1 MARDSELLKDIVGNY
16 DNDVNEWADIHREGQ
31 LDARVVSGDVWNAL
45 DPMGAKQ
52 RRDAKRPMCAPD
64 EIGQYEN
71 QVVNDFRA
79 NPRGIK
85 FSPTGGGA
93 TKQSADLYQNKT
105 REIEYR
111 SHATQAYSRAAQN
124 MVERGYGYVRVNK
137 RYVREALY
145 GDQSQQAAS
154 PALFNQE
161 LWIDGVNDPDMILP
175 DPYAQ
180 HTSLSDMR
188 RCFALEWYPVGD
200 FTAQFPDAKIQNF
213 TPSNTSTARSF
224 FTSDRKQVL
233 VAEAWTKEEKSRRT
247 LLLVKAKPSPMNPA
261 GEPVAVWKDQVK
273 AEIPSDQIVRSRVV
287 PIMEVK
293 QRLTNGLEILR
304 TEVWQGQFIPIT
316 GCFGKIIYVDTGS
329 GSKRQILSMTR
340 LARQPF
346 MLYCY
351 IRTCQQEIVGL
362 TPKFPYFVP
371 DGQLDAKNLQL
382 LAESLHVPV
391 AAIAYK
397 PTLPSLPPGTI
408 LPPPSRNPFEGSA
421 LAYLDGLAE
430 AMRRAIQSAMA
441 VTPLPTAAQRMNDK
455 SGVALKQIESSGQR
469 GAFHFV
475 DSFDDM
481 IQQAGEIIQDA
492 FGTTYDTMREIGIM
506 DPKGTA
512 SVITINDPNNPES
525 PSAQGD
531 HQVTVSAGPSTESQ
545 QQAADYLVDALV
557 SEIGMI
563 AQIAGPAAAK
573 KVLAESIQNK
583 VQGPAGDALAAIIDP
598 PQDEMNPQ
606 QAQQAMAENQQLK
619 GALQQMQ
626 AALDGKVVEK
636 QVEQRGKFE
645 IAQLQEQGETI
656 RNREDNET
664 KLAVAAISSKMDHL
678 SQQMALFFEERNRLG
693 TQQHEQA
700 QADADRAHDLGM
712 TALSHRQTQEQAEHA
727 ASLAPAPNGSAPV

>member
-1 MARDSELLKDIVGNY
+1 MARESEILKDIVGNY

-31 LDARVVSGDVWNAL
+31 LDARVVSGDVWDAL
-45 DPMGAKQ
+45 DPMGARQ
-52 RRDAKRPMCAPD
+52 RRAAKRPMCAPD

-93 TKQSADLYQNKT
+93 TRKSADLYQNKT

-124 MVERGYGYVRVNK
+124 MVERGYGYIRINK
-137 RYVREALY
+137 RYVHEALY
-145 GDQSQQAAS
+145 AGSTSDRPADAS
-154 PALFNQE
+154 LFNQE
-161 LWIDGVNDPDMILP
+161 LWIDGVNDPDMIVP

-180 HTSLSDMR
+180 KTSLSDMR
-188 RCFALEWYPVGD
+188 RCFALEWYPVND
-200 FTAQFPDAKIQNF
+200 FKQNFPDAKIQNF
-213 TPSNTSTARSF
+213 SPSNTSTARSF

-233 VAEAWTKEEKSRRT
+233 VAEAWTKEEKTRRT
-247 LLLVKAKPSPMNPA
+247 LLLLKSAPSPMNPT
-261 GEPVAVWKDQVK
+261 GEPIPVWKDQLQTQ
-273 AEIPSDQIVRSRVV
+273 PSSDLIVRSRIV
-287 PIMEVK
+287 PILEVK

-304 TEVWQGQFIPIT
+304 EELWQGQFIPIT

-362 TPKFPYFVP
+362 TPKFPYFFP
-371 DGQLDAKNLQL
+371 DGQLDPKNLQL

-441 VTPLPTAAQRMNDK
+441 VTPLPTAAQRNNDK

-481 IQQAGEIIQDA
+481 VQQAGEIIQDV
-492 FGTTYDTMREIGIM
+492 FGTTYDTMRETGVM
-506 DPKGTA
+506 DPKGQA
-512 SVITINDPNNPES
+512 SVITINNPADPDS
-525 PSAQGD
+525 PSSSGD

-545 QQAADYLVDALV
+545 QQAADYLVDVLV
-557 SEIGMI
+557 AEIAMV
-563 AQIAGPAAAK
+563 AQVSGVDAARE
-573 KVLAESIQNK
+573 VLAESIRNK
-583 VQGPAGDALAAIIDP
+583 VQGPAGDELAKIINP
-598 PQDEMNPQ
+598 PREEMGPQ

-619 GALQQMQ
+619 GVLQQMK
-626 AALDGKVVEK
+626 AALDGKVAEK
-636 QVEQRGKFE
+636 QIEQQGKERITF
-645 IAQLQEQGETI
+645 LQESAENQ

-664 KLAVAAISSKMDHL
+664 KLAVAALTSKMDHL
-678 SQQMALFFEERNRLG
+678 SEQMALFFEERHRLG
-693 TQQHEQA
+693 TQQHEREQA
-700 QADADRAHDLGM
+700 RATRGHELGM
-712 TALSHRQTQEQAEHA
+712 RATDHHLALDEAERA
-727 ASLAPAPNGSAPV
+727 APVTPEPPTV